1 MNYDPD
7 HEAADHSPQ
16 DREFTL
22 SPAVIFGLF
31 FSLVIVCSVCFGL
44 GYSMGG
50 HKTVPPALAETT
62 ASNPVPAP
70 VTSAKPSAGSPAGNT
85 TTITPKPMSVA
96 PSTTP
101 VGAATAP
108 APIVHTP
115 PPATAPTPHS
125 PAPAPIITGEYVV
138 QVAAIS
144 LAHQNDAQSLAYT
157 LRSKGYSVNAF
168 PEPDKLIH
176 IQAGPFASRAAA
188 EAMRARLAA
197 DGYQPLIK
205 QQ

>member
-1 MNYDPD
+1 MNYELD

-31 FSLVIVCSVCFGL
+31 FALVIVCAVCFGL

-50 HKTVPPALAETT
+50 HKSQPQVAAEPTVAAPPSTGV
-62 ASNPVPAP
+62 ASV
-70 VTSAKPSAGSPAGNT
+70 KPSAGSPVGSPASV
-85 TTITPKPMSVA
+85 TPKPMPMDA
-96 PSTTP
+96 PP
-101 VGAATAP
+101 AVKP
-108 APIVHTP
+108 APIVRAQP
-115 PPATAPTPHS
+115 AATAAAPPTTA
-125 PAPAPIITGEYVV
+125 APTPIITGEYVV

-144 LAHQNDAQSLAYT
+144 LAHQTDAQSLAYT

>member
-1 MNYDPD
+1 MNYELD
-7 HEAADHSPQ
+7 HESADHSSQ

-22 SPAVIFGLF
+22 SPGVIFGLF
-31 FSLVIVCSVCFGL
+31 FVLVIVCAACFGL

-50 HKTVPPALAETT
+50 HKAASAPVAETPT
-62 ASNPVPAP
+62 PAP
-70 VTSAKPSAGSPAGNT
+70 ASSNGTTLKPSAGSPVGST
-85 TTITPKPMSVA
+85 STITPKPLPVPVVPVSA
-96 PSTTP
+96 TTN
-101 VGAATAP
+101 AP
-108 APIVHTP
+108 APIIRTP
-115 PPATAPTPHS
+115 PAAAPPTPR
-125 PAPAPIITGEYVV
+125 PAVPTPIITGEYIV

-144 LAHQNDAQSLAYT
+144 LAHQDDAENLVHA
-157 LRSKGYSVNAF
+157 LRSHGYSVNAF

-176 IQAGPFASRAAA
+176 IQAGPYASRSTA